1 MLERN
6 CNGVW
11 QKFKKCREEGEAEVG
26 RGSILSINSD
36 AEGQRAIAIHRRP
49 EFLLLPHYSSVNK
62 ERIKYGPWPVMNLN
76 FW

>member
-1 MLERN
+1 MDWKPTAGSLMSTL
-6 CNGVW
+6 V
-11 QKFKKCREEGEAEVG
+11 FG
-26 RGSILSINSD
+26 RLD

-62 ERIKYGPWPVMNLN
+62 ERMKYGLWPIMNLN